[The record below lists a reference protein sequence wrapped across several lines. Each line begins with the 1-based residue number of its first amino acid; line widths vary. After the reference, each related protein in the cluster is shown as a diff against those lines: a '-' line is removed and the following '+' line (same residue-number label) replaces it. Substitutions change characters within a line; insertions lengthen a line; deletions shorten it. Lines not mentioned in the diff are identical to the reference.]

1 MRRNLKTRKTSQS
14 ITKTSKQNTKYNA
27 ILKAIRNTAKN
38 TTQSQTQVQTQ
49 DTIQNKIKGTSK
61 NINKSTITRTTKR
74 NNKRKEYKHLKHKAS
89 NNKPIRVLYKK
100 VGLTPIV
107 RVIPSVYKLKKAVI
121 KQKLD
126 LIPFQNVYII
136 CHNKE
141 KRKTMPI
148 NILLDF
154 SNISGDFIVV
164 QINRTLREFES
175 MSEENI
181 IWFTECLN
189 RKSFTAKSTTTN
201 YNSNNSEKNILNF
214 RSIKPIL
221 AQLEAKTNTNFE
233 NKLVN
238 ALSNI
243 NLTLSY
249 LISNDKKWG
258 VKNFAILNI

>member
-1 MRRNLKTRKTSQS
+1 MRKKLKTKKINKS
-14 ITKTSKQNTKYNA
+14 IIKNEIKHK
-27 ILKAIRNTAKN
+27 AKN
-38 TTQSQTQVQTQ
+38 TKAV
-49 DTIQNKIKGTSK
+49 KK
-61 NINKSTITRTTKR
+61 NSNRKKQEYLKYKAR
-74 NNKRKEYKHLKHKAS
+74 NTN
-89 NNKPIRVLYKK
+89 PIRVLYKK
-100 VGLTPIV
+100 IGLTPKVMI
-107 RVIPSVYKLKKAVI
+107 ISNVYKLKKTVI
-121 KQKLD
+121 EQNLD
-126 LIPFQNVYII
+126 IIPYQNVYII

-181 IWFTECLN
+181 IWFTETLN
-189 RKSFTAKSTTTN
+189 RKSFTAKGTTSN
-201 YNSNNSEKNILNF
+201 YNSNNSEKNNASFGNI
-214 RSIKPIL
+214 RPIL

-249 LISNDKKWG
+249 LISNNKK
-258 VKNFAILNI
+258 